1 MLQGGNKMMDMN
13 MVIANNILAIL
24 KEKNIGQSELADV
37 LHTNKQ
43 TINKML
49 NDTSMINANELRL
62 IADYLGVKIEELT
75 KIGKESYDNNIVHSL
90 IGKVNSEQAKE
101 AIEIADNL
109 SDMILFHRKV
119 RENGIEMMDSWEEE

>member
-1 MLQGGNKMMDMN
+1 MMDMN

-24 KEKNIGQSELADV
+24 EDKNIGQSELADV

-49 NDTSMINANELRL
+49 NGTSIINAVELKM
-62 IADYLGVKIEELT
+62 IADYLEVKIEELT
-75 KIGKESYDNNIVHSL
+75 KIDKKSYDNNIVHTL

-119 RENGIEMMDSWEEE
+119 RENGIEMMSTWDEK